1 MSKGLKQISK
11 GNRPLNTD
19 VLQLNASRNETGI
32 SDACDLLKSK
42 FGERLSLNKSIRDQH
57 CHTATWL
64 AGQRPDAVFFPRS
77 AAEVSELVSICSEHR
92 VPIVPFGAGTSLE
105 GHVNAPRGGISV
117 DFSQMN
123 GIRAVN
129 GDDFDCVVE
138 PGLTRKELNSELRAT
153 GLFFPIDPGANASI
167 GGMAS
172 TRASGTNSVRYGT
185 MKDNVLA
192 LEVVTADGSIIR
204 TGSRAR
210 KSSAGY
216 DLTSLF
222 IGAEGTLGII
232 TELTLRLRGIPEAIS
247 AATCC
252 FADVDGACRA
262 VIESIQFGV
271 PMARIELLDELTVR
285 AVNSYSSLSFPESP
299 LLLLEFHGS
308 EGGVNEQAETVGEIC
323 AEHGGSRF
331 DWTAK
336 PEERTRLWQARH
348 DAYWAALSL
357 RPGTKGLSTDACV
370 PLSKLAD
377 CVATAK
383 NKAKE
388 LGFIAPVVG
397 HVGDGNFHVL
407 LLVDT
412 ENSREIELADEYINW
427 LAELAI
433 RIDGTCTGEHG
444 IGQGKIGLLEQELR
458 ESTDCMSKIKRALD
472 PLNIMNPGKIL
483 RV

>member
-1 MSKGLKQISK
+1 M
-11 GNRPLNTD
+11 NTS
-19 VLQLNASRNETGI
+19 VLQLTASRNETGI
-32 SDACDLLKSK
+32 TDACELLESK
-42 FGERLSLNKSIRDQH
+42 FGERFSLNKSVRNQH
-57 CHTATWL
+57 CHTTTWL
-64 AGQRPDAVFFPRS
+64 AGQRPDAVFFPHS
-77 AAEVSELVSICSEHR
+77 TAEVSELVSTCSEHR
-92 VPIVPFGAGTSLE
+92 VPIVPFGVGTSLE

-129 GDDFDCVVE
+129 QDDFDCVVE
-138 PGLTRKELNSELRAT
+138 PGLTRMGLNSELRAT

-252 FADVDGACRA
+252 FEDVASACRA

-285 AVNSYSSLSFPESP
+285 AVNSYSNLSLPESP

-308 EGGVNEQAETVGEIC
+308 DGGVEEQAETVGEIC
-323 AEHGGSRF
+323 AGHGGSRF
-331 DWTAK
+331 DWTTK
-336 PEERTRLWQARH
+336 PEEHTRLWQARH

-357 RPGTKGLSTDACV
+357 RPGAKGLSTDACV
-370 PLSKLAD
+370 PLSKLAE
-377 CVATAK
+377 CVAAARD
-383 NKAKE
+383 KAQE
-388 LGFIAPVVG
+388 FGFIAPIVG

-412 ENSREIELADEYINW
+412 ENSREIELADEYVNW
-427 LAELAI
+427 LAEFAI
-433 RIDGTCTGEHG
+433 QAEGTCTGEHG
-444 IGQGKIGLLEQELR
+444 IGQGKISLLEKELR
-458 ESTDCMSKIKRALD
+458 ESTECMSKIKRALD

-483 RV
+483 RIG

>member
-1 MSKGLKQISK
+1 MSII
-11 GNRPLNTD
+11 D
-19 VLQLNASRNETGI
+19 LQPPASRNEAGI
-32 SDACDLLKSK
+32 AEARELLKSK
-42 FGERLSLNKSIRDQH
+42 FGERFSLNRSIRDQH
-57 CHTATWL
+57 CHTTTWL

-77 AAEVSELVSICSEHR
+77 TDDVSELVSICAEHR

-105 GHVNAPRGGISV
+105 GHVNAPLGGVSV

-123 GIRAVN
+123 GLRAVN
-129 GDDFDCVVE
+129 NDDFDCVVE
-138 PGLTRKELNSELRAT
+138 PGLTRRELNSALRET

-192 LEVVTADGSIIR
+192 LEVITADGNIIR
-204 TGSRAR
+204 TGTRAR

-216 DLTSLF
+216 DLTRLF

-232 TELTLRLRGIPEAIS
+232 TELTLLLHGIPEAVS
-247 AATCC
+247 AASCC
-252 FADVDGACRA
+252 FADVDRACRA

-285 AVNSYSSLSFPESP
+285 AVNGYSKLHLPESP

-308 EGGVNEQAETVGEIC
+308 TKGVEEQAETVGEIC

-331 DWTAK
+331 DWTTK

-357 RPGTKGLSTDACV
+357 RPGTSGLSTDACV
-370 PLSKLAD
+370 PISKLAE
-377 CVATAK
+377 CVAAAR
-383 NKAKE
+383 NKARE
-388 LGFIAPVVG
+388 FGFIAPIVG

-412 ENSREIELADEYINW
+412 ENSREVELADEYVGW
-427 LAELAI
+427 LADLAVQV
-433 RIDGTCTGEHG
+433 DGTCTGEHG
-444 IGQGKIGLLEQELR
+444 IGQGKIKFLER
-458 ESTDCMSKIKRALD
+458 EMSGSTECMSMIKRALD
-472 PLNIMNPGKIL
+472 PLNIMNPGKII
-483 RV
+483 RIG

>member
-1 MSKGLKQISK
+1 MNICVSQQ
-11 GNRPLNTD
+11 P
-19 VLQLNASRNETGI
+19 ASRNEAGI
-32 SDACDLLKSK
+32 TDACELLKSK
-42 FGERLSLNKSIRDQH
+42 FGERFSLNKSIRDQH
-57 CHTATWL
+57 CHTTTWL
-64 AGQRPDAVFFPRS
+64 AGQRPDAVFFPLS
-77 AAEVSELVSICSEHR
+77 TAEVSELVSTCSEHR
-92 VPIVPFGAGTSLE
+92 VPIIPFGAGTSLE
-105 GHVNAPRGGISV
+105 GHVNAPCGGISV

-129 GDDFDCVVE
+129 QDDFDCVVE
-138 PGLTRKELNSELRAT
+138 PGLTRMELNSELRAT

-192 LEVVTADGSIIR
+192 LEVVTADGGTIR

-232 TELTLRLRGIPEAIS
+232 TELTLRLRGIPEAYS
-247 AATCC
+247 AASCC
-252 FADVDGACRA
+252 FADVASACRA

-285 AVNSYSSLSFPESP
+285 AVNNHSNLSLPESP

-308 EGGVNEQAETVGEIC
+308 SRGVEEQAETVGEIC
-323 AEHGGSRF
+323 ADHGGSQF
-331 DWTAK
+331 DWTTK

-370 PLSKLAD
+370 PLSRLAD
-377 CVATAK
+377 CVAAARD
-383 NKAKE
+383 KARE
-388 LGFIAPVVG
+388 FGFIAPIVG

-412 ENSREIELADEYINW
+412 ENSREIELADEYIGW

-433 RIDGTCTGEHG
+433 RVEGTCTGEHG
-444 IGQGKIGLLEQELR
+444 IGQGKISLLENEVR
-458 ESTDCMSKIKRALD
+458 ESTECMSNIKCALD

-483 RV
+483 RI